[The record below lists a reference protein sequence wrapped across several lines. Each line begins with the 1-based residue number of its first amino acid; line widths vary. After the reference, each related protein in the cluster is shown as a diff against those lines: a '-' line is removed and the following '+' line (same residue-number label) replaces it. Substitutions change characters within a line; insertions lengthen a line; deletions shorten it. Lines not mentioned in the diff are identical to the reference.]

1 MVYKNDDL
9 TDKKDWILANKN
21 NGNGVKRAPP
31 ISDWKLKERYRPQ
44 LVVNENKIETVI
56 PAVKYTDNPF
66 SLTNWWFLL
75 KSHNCDQIN

>member
-44 LVVNENKIETVI
+44 LFVNENKIETVI
-56 PAVKYTDNPF
+56 QQPF
-66 SLTNWWFLL
+66 LADKLMIFTQ
-75 KSHNCDQIN
+75 KS